1 MVRLNGEVIAGMA
14 IAGLGLIFIFAGFI
28 NDGWREIFIAD
39 FILVAVG
46 AALIT
51 LGVVT
56 MKRAET
62 VHSATEPGQRKKG
75 YF

>member
-1 MVRLNGEVIAGMA
+1 MVRLNGEIIAGMA
-14 IAGLGLIFIFAGFI
+14 IAGLGLIFIFAGI
-28 NDGWREIFIAD
+28 VSDAWREIFIAD

-56 MKRAET
+56 IKRAEA
-62 VHSATEPGQRKKG
+62 VHTESEPGRRRG